1 MKKIV
6 LVGITALSLM
16 SFMKND
22 TAKTW
27 TVDNVH
33 SKVGFAIT
41 HLGINDVHGFFTKY
55 DAKVVATKSDFSDA
69 SFELNADVASVTTG
83 FEGLD
88 NHLKAPDMFD
98 ATATPKFTF
107 KSTSVASKG
116 GKYLEVKG
124 DLTLH
129 GVTKPITL
137 DATYN
142 GQIVH
147 PMTKKNVAGF
157 KLTGKINRKDFKVG
171 AELPDMVASDMVT
184 INANVEF
191 VLN

>member
-27 TVDNVH
+27 TIDNVH

-116 GKYLEVKG
+116 GKNLEVKG

-142 GQIVH
+142 GQVSQNNK
-147 PMTKKNVAGF
+147 TVAGF

-171 AELPDMVASDMVT
+171 AELPEMVASDMVT

>member
-6 LVGITALSLM
+6 FVGITALSLM

-22 TAKTW
+22 SAKTW
-27 TVDNVH
+27 TADNVH

-41 HLGINDVHGFFTKY
+41 HLGINDVQGFFAKY
-55 DAKVVATKSDFSDA
+55 DAKVVATKTDFSDA
-69 SFELNADVASVTTG
+69 SFELSADVASVTTG

-88 NHLKAPDMFD
+88 NHLKAPDLFD
-98 ATATPKFTF
+98 ATASPKFTF

-116 GKYLEVKG
+116 GKNLEVKG

-129 GVTKPITL
+129 GFTKSIKL
-137 DATYN
+137 DAIFN
-142 GQIVH
+142 GQVVH

-171 AELPDMVASDMVT
+171 TDLPDMVASDMVT
-184 INANVEF
+184 INANIEF

>member
-1 MKKIV
+1 MKKTV
-6 LVGITALSLM
+6 FVGITALSLM

-22 TAKTW
+22 SAKTW
-27 TVDNVH
+27 TADNVH

-41 HLGINDVHGFFTKY
+41 HLGINDVQGFFAKY
-55 DAKVVATKSDFSDA
+55 DAKVVTTKTDFSDA
-69 SFELNADVASVTTG
+69 SFELSADVASVTTG

-98 ATATPKFTF
+98 ATASPKFTF
-107 KSTSVASKG
+107 KSTSVAAKG
-116 GKYLEVKG
+116 GKNLEVKG

-129 GVTKPITL
+129 GVTKSITL
-137 DATYN
+137 DATFN
-142 GQIVH
+142 GQVVH

-171 AELPDMVASDMVT
+171 ADLPDMVASDMVT
-184 INANVEF
+184 INANIEF